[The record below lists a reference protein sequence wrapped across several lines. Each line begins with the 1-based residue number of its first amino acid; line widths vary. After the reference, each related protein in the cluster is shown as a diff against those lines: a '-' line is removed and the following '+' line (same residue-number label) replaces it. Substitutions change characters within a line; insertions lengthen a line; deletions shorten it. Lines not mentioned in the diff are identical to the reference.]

1 MARDRSEL
9 GGIIDASIPSVVNDS
24 SEGAGVDSEAIRSA
38 VLQIEHKIKTN
49 GMPYGVKDSEAP
61 NSKPLTGKMKAFA
74 SHIVGGM
81 STMDAYR
88 KSYNAADCSD
98 STVNA
103 NTNKLLHDPRISKLI
118 GSYLDQSVINILTD
132 QASTRRHI
140 LQELLSH
147 SQDKTA
153 QLSNRLKALEMM
165 GRSIGMFDPK
175 TETTT
180 QVIDVTVL
188 KKELESSLASIASP
202 LRV

>member
-1 MARDRSEL
+1 MARDKSSL
-9 GGIIDASIPSVVNDS
+9 GGIVDASIDSVLTDS
-24 SEGAGVDSEAIRSA
+24 TEGAGVIAEGIRSA
-38 VLQIEHKIKTN
+38 VLQIEHKTKAN
-49 GMPYGVKDSEAP
+49 GIPYGVKTLETND
-61 NSKPLTGKMKAFA
+61 SKPLTGKMKAFA

-81 STMDAYR
+81 STKDAYR
-88 KSYNAADCSD
+88 KSYNADGCSD

-118 GSYLDQSVINILTD
+118 GSYLNQSAINILTD

-175 TETTT
+175 TETVA
-180 QVIDVTVL
+180 QAIDVTVL
-188 KKELESSLASIASP
+188 KKELESSLEG
-202 LRV
+202 LKVH

>member
-9 GGIIDASIPSVVNDS
+9 GGIIDASIPSIVSDS
-24 SEGAGVDSEAIRSA
+24 SGGAGVIAEGIRSA
-38 VLQIEHKIKTN
+38 VLQIEHKIKAN
-49 GMPYGVKDSEAP
+49 GRPYGVKTLEAP
-61 NSKPLTGKMKAFA
+61 NSKPLTGKMKLFA
-74 SHIVGGM
+74 SHVIGGM
-81 STMDAYR
+81 STKQAYR
-88 KSYNAADCSD
+88 TAYDAKD
-98 STVNA
+98 SSEATVCVNA
-103 NTNKLLHDPRISKLI
+103 NRLLGDERISKLI
-118 GSYLDQSVINILTD
+118 GNYLEQSTVNILTD

-180 QVIDVTVL
+180 QAIDVTVL
-188 KKELESSLASIASP
+188 KKELETSLALISSP

>member
-9 GGIIDASIPSVVNDS
+9 GGIIDASIPSVSHDS
-24 SEGAGVDSEAIRSA
+24 SSGAGVDSEAIRSA

-61 NSKPLTGKMKAFA
+61 NSKPLTGKMKLFA
-74 SHIVGGM
+74 SHVIGGM
-81 STMDAYR
+81 STKQAYR
-88 KSYNAADCSD
+88 TAYDAKD
-98 STVNA
+98 SSEATVCVNA
-103 NTNKLLHDPRISKLI
+103 NRLLGDERISKLI
-118 GSYLDQSVINILTD
+118 GNYLEQSTVNILTD

-175 TETTT
+175 TETAT
-180 QVIDVTVL
+180 QAIDVTVL
-188 KKELESSLASIASP
+188 KKELETSLALIASP